1 MKTYVVTKGC
11 YSDYHII
18 TATTDEKL
26 AYGIRDKFNGD
37 GWDEARVEI
46 FKDAEILLK
55 PCYFI
60 RFNSEGNVSQMEERF
75 NTYSYEQDSG
85 LDIKGDFYTCVVA
98 DDAVAAIKIGSERRA
113 MYLAKEAGVC

>member
-1 MKTYVVTKGC
+1 MKIYVVTQGC

-26 AYGIRDKFNGD
+26 AYDIRDRFNGV
-37 GWDEARVEI
+37 GWDKAEVEV
-46 FKDAEILLK
+46 FKDAEIFLK

-60 RFNSEGNVSQMEERF
+60 RFNSDGNVSQMEERLSA
-75 NTYSYEQDSG
+75 YDYGQSSG
-85 LDIKGDFYTCVVA
+85 IDMKGDFYTHVVA

-113 MYLAKEAGVC
+113 MYLAQKAGVC